1 MQFSLSEITCVVCC
15 SEPSKPRIAIHTPKL
30 TKGSS
35 PLKLQFSGDTDME
48 DWMAN
53 LTSGKKLNK
62 GMGLSLSQQT
72 FQWFYL
78 FLIHHKF
85 WSFDQSQVGI
95 QNMKKTNLTMDLLL

>member
-35 PLKLQFSGDTDME
+35 PCKLQFSGDTDME

-53 LTSGKKLNK
+53 LTSGKKLLNTNK
-62 GMGLSLSQQT
+62 STWGVVAILVTVTTSSS
-72 FQWFYL
+72 
-78 FLIHHKF
+78 K
-85 WSFDQSQVGI
+85 
-95 QNMKKTNLTMDLLL
+95 NLKQ

>member
-53 LTSGKKLNK
+53 LTSGI
-62 GMGLSLSQQT
+62 SA
-72 FQWFYL
+72 
-78 FLIHHKF
+78 
-85 WSFDQSQVGI
+85 
-95 QNMKKTNLTMDLLL
+95 

>member
-15 SEPSKPRIAIHTPKL
+15 SEPSKPRIAVHTPKL

-53 LTSGKKLNK
+53 LTSGKKLNINSINIK
-62 GMGLSLSQQT
+62 VGKNLYYNLN
-72 FQWFYL
+72 L
-78 FLIHHKF
+78 FF
-85 WSFDQSQVGI
+85 CY
-95 QNMKKTNLTMDLLL
+95 